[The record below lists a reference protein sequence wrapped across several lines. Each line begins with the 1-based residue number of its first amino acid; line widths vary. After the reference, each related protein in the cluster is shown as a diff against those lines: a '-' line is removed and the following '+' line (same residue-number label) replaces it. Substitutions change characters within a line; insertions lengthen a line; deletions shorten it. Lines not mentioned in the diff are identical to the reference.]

1 VLLSRMDEKTKT
13 NGRGG
18 ARPGSGRRL
27 KPIERHRV
35 QRQFSIHPDVSRA
48 LDDAIEPGDRSSF
61 VTEAIRISL
70 KKFHKNY

>member
-1 VLLSRMDEKTKT
+1 MDEKMKR

-27 KPIERHRV
+27 KPLERHRV

-48 LDDAIEPGDRSSF
+48 LNETIEPGDRSRF
-61 VTEAIRISL
+61 VNDAIKKKRWENL
-70 KKFHKNY
+70 KKFIKF